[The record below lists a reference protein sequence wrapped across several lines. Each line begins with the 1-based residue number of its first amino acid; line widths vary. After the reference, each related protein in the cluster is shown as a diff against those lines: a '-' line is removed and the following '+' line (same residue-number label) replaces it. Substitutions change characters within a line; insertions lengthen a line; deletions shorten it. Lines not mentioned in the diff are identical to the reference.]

1 MYDMKKKYTV
11 LILISFAMG
20 VIFSLMLMLPLAE
33 KKLQKSISDDRNN
46 TITEMNELSD
56 ILRLYNLFLKNEV
69 GSNNKK
75 GESYFLKDYCN
86 NFNKLDKTGNGVRY
100 ALFDMTNDGI
110 PELHVL
116 TDISYSVH
124 TVEGKKLIT
133 WYEGDRYRRPLNN
146 KAILGKTESSE
157 TYYEYIVLDNK
168 GEEVF
173 SCVFAKNQRNICL
186 FSNGEDYIKL
196 SKRKWEKL
204 TSPFLSIGS
213 DKINWKNINDKV
225 EWTELKGK
233 WYQKNY
239 WENTNY
245 F

>member
-1 MYDMKKKYTV
+1 MKKKYTV

-56 ILRLYNLFLKNEV
+56 ILRLYNLFLKNAV

-173 SCVFAKNQRNICL
+173 SCAFAKNQRNICL

-233 WYQKNY
+233 
-239 WENTNY
+239 
-245 F
+245 

>member
-1 MYDMKKKYTV
+1 MKKKYTV

-133 WYEGDRYRRPLNN
+133 YEGDRYRRPLNN

-173 SCVFAKNQRNICL
+173 SCAFAKNQRNICL

-233 WYQKNY
+233 
-239 WENTNY
+239 
-245 F
+245 

>member
-1 MYDMKKKYTV
+1 MKKKYTV

-86 NFNKLDKTGNGVRY
+86 NYNKLDKTGNGVRY

-173 SCVFAKNQRNICL
+173 SCAFAKNQRNICL

-196 SKRKWEKL
+196 SKRKWGKL

-233 WYQKNY
+233 
-239 WENTNY
+239 
-245 F
+245 

>member
-157 TYYEYIVLDNK
+157 TYYEYIVLDHK

-173 SCVFAKNQRNICL
+173 SCAFAKNQRNICL

-233 WYQKNY
+233 
-239 WENTNY
+239 
-245 F
+245 

>member
-56 ILRLYNLFLKNEV
+56 ILRLYNIFLKNEV

-173 SCVFAKNQRNICL
+173 SCAFAKNQRNICL

-233 WYQKNY
+233 
-239 WENTNY
+239 
-245 F
+245 

>member
-1 MYDMKKKYTV
+1 MKKKYTV

-86 NFNKLDKTGNGVRY
+86 NYNKLDKTGNGVRY

-173 SCVFAKNQRNICL
+173 SCAFAKNQRNICL

-233 WYQKNY
+233 
-239 WENTNY
+239 
-245 F
+245 

>member
-110 PELHVL
+110 PELNVL

-173 SCVFAKNQRNICL
+173 SCAFAKNQRNICL

-233 WYQKNY
+233 
-239 WENTNY
+239 
-245 F
+245 

>member
-75 GESYFLKDYCN
+75 EESYFLKDYCN

-173 SCVFAKNQRNICL
+173 SCAFAKNQRNICL

-233 WYQKNY
+233 
-239 WENTNY
+239 
-245 F
+245 

>member
-1 MYDMKKKYTV
+1 
-11 LILISFAMG
+11 
-20 VIFSLMLMLPLAE
+20 MLMLPLAE

-133 WYEGDRYRRPLNN
+133 WDEGDRYRRPLNN

-173 SCVFAKNQRNICL
+173 SCAFAKNQRNICL

-233 WYQKNY
+233 
-239 WENTNY
+239 
-245 F
+245 

>member
-1 MYDMKKKYTV
+1 MKKKYTV

-20 VIFSLMLMLPLAE
+20 VIFSLMLMLQLAE

-173 SCVFAKNQRNICL
+173 SCAFAKNQRNICL

-233 WYQKNY
+233 
-239 WENTNY
+239 
-245 F
+245 

>member
-20 VIFSLMLMLPLAE
+20 VIFSLILMLPLAE

-173 SCVFAKNQRNICL
+173 SCAFAKNQRNICL

-233 WYQKNY
+233 
-239 WENTNY
+239 
-245 F
+245 

>member
-56 ILRLYNLFLKNEV
+56 ILRLYNLFLKNAV

-86 NFNKLDKTGNGVRY
+86 NYNKLDKTGNGVRY

-173 SCVFAKNQRNICL
+173 SCAFAKNQRNICL

-233 WYQKNY
+233 
-239 WENTNY
+239 
-245 F
+245 

>member
-1 MYDMKKKYTV
+1 MKKKYTV

-69 GSNNKK
+69 GSSNKK

-173 SCVFAKNQRNICL
+173 SCAFAKNQRNICL

-233 WYQKNY
+233 
-239 WENTNY
+239 
-245 F
+245 

>member
-1 MYDMKKKYTV
+1 MKKKYTV

-56 ILRLYNLFLKNEV
+56 ILRLYNLFLKIEV

-124 TVEGKKLIT
+124 TGEGKKLIT

-173 SCVFAKNQRNICL
+173 SCAFAKNQRNICL

-233 WYQKNY
+233 
-239 WENTNY
+239 
-245 F
+245 

>member
-86 NFNKLDKTGNGVRY
+86 NFNTLDKTGNGVRY

-173 SCVFAKNQRNICL
+173 SCAFAKNQRNICL

-233 WYQKNY
+233 
-239 WENTNY
+239 
-245 F
+245 

>member
-1 MYDMKKKYTV
+1 MKKKYTV

-86 NFNKLDKTGNGVRY
+86 NYNKLDKTGNGVRY
-100 ALFDMTNDGI
+100 ALFNMTNDGI

-173 SCVFAKNQRNICL
+173 SCAFAKNQRNICL

-233 WYQKNY
+233 
-239 WENTNY
+239 
-245 F
+245 

>member
-1 MYDMKKKYTV
+1 MKKKYTV

-46 TITEMNELSD
+46 TITEMNELID

-110 PELHVL
+110 PELNVL

-173 SCVFAKNQRNICL
+173 SCAFAKNQRNICL

-233 WYQKNY
+233 
-239 WENTNY
+239 
-245 F
+245 

>member
-1 MYDMKKKYTV
+1 MKKKYTV

-56 ILRLYNLFLKNEV
+56 ILRLYNLFFKNEV

-173 SCVFAKNQRNICL
+173 SCAFAKNQRNICL

-233 WYQKNY
+233 
-239 WENTNY
+239 
-245 F
+245 

>member
-1 MYDMKKKYTV
+1 
-11 LILISFAMG
+11 MG

-86 NFNKLDKTGNGVRY
+86 NFNKLDKTGKGVRY

-124 TVEGKKLIT
+124 TVESKKLIT

-173 SCVFAKNQRNICL
+173 SCAFAKNQRNICL

-233 WYQKNY
+233 
-239 WENTNY
+239 
-245 F
+245 

>member
-1 MYDMKKKYTV
+1 MKKKYTV

-110 PELHVL
+110 PELNVL

-173 SCVFAKNQRNICL
+173 SCAFAKNQRNICL

-233 WYQKNY
+233 
-239 WENTNY
+239 
-245 F
+245 

>member
-1 MYDMKKKYTV
+1 MKKKYTV

-168 GEEVF
+168 GKEVF
-173 SCVFAKNQRNICL
+173 SCAFAKNQRNICL

-225 EWTELKGK
+225 EWMELKD
-233 WYQKNY
+233 
-239 WENTNY
+239 
-245 F
+245 

>member
-56 ILRLYNLFLKNEV
+56 ILRVYNLFLKNEV

-173 SCVFAKNQRNICL
+173 SCAFAKNQRNICL

-233 WYQKNY
+233 
-239 WENTNY
+239 
-245 F
+245 

>member
-86 NFNKLDKTGNGVRY
+86 NFNKLDKTGNGVGG
-100 ALFDMTNDGI
+100 F
-110 PELHVL
+110 
-116 TDISYSVH
+116 
-124 TVEGKKLIT
+124 
-133 WYEGDRYRRPLNN
+133 
-146 KAILGKTESSE
+146 
-157 TYYEYIVLDNK
+157 
-168 GEEVF
+168 F
-173 SCVFAKNQRNICL
+173 
-186 FSNGEDYIKL
+186 
-196 SKRKWEKL
+196 
-204 TSPFLSIGS
+204 
-213 DKINWKNINDKV
+213 
-225 EWTELKGK
+225 
-233 WYQKNY
+233 
-239 WENTNY
+239 
-245 F
+245 

>member
-173 SCVFAKNQRNICL
+173 SCAFAKNQRNICL

-225 EWTELKGK
+225 EWTELRGK
-233 WYQKNY
+233 
-239 WENTNY
+239 
-245 F
+245 

>member
-168 GEEVF
+168 GAEDF
-173 SCVFAKNQRNICL
+173 SCAFAKNQRNICL

-225 EWTELKGK
+225 KWTELKGK
-233 WYQKNY
+233 
-239 WENTNY
+239 
-245 F
+245 

>member
-46 TITEMNELSD
+46 TIIEMNELSD

-173 SCVFAKNQRNICL
+173 SCAFAKNQRNICL

-233 WYQKNY
+233 
-239 WENTNY
+239 
-245 F
+245 

>member
-1 MYDMKKKYTV
+1 
-11 LILISFAMG
+11 MG
-20 VIFSLMLMLPLAE
+20 VIFSLMLMLRLAE
-33 KKLQKSISDDRNN
+33 MKLLKSISDDRNN

-173 SCVFAKNQRNICL
+173 SCAFAKNQRNICL

-233 WYQKNY
+233 
-239 WENTNY
+239 
-245 F
+245 

>member
-1 MYDMKKKYTV
+1 
-11 LILISFAMG
+11 
-20 VIFSLMLMLPLAE
+20 
-33 KKLQKSISDDRNN
+33 
-46 TITEMNELSD
+46 
-56 ILRLYNLFLKNEV
+56 
-69 GSNNKK
+69 
-75 GESYFLKDYCN
+75 
-86 NFNKLDKTGNGVRY
+86 
-100 ALFDMTNDGI
+100 MTNDGI

-124 TVEGKKLIT
+124 TVDGKKLIT
-133 WYEGDRYRRPLNN
+133 WYEVYRYRRPLNN

-173 SCVFAKNQRNICL
+173 SCAFAKNQRNICL

-233 WYQKNY
+233 
-239 WENTNY
+239 
-245 F
+245 